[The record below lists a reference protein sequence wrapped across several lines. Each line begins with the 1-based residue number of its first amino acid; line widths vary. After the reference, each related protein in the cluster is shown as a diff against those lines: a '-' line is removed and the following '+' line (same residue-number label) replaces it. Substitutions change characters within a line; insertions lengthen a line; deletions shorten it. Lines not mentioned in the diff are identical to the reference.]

1 MSRNHIQDFLPLME
15 LPSRYLGNEVNAVRK
30 DRSQVKLSIALAFPD
45 LYEIG
50 MSHFGIQIL
59 YHILNQRDDIMAE
72 RVFAPAVD
80 LQEHLKRLAQ
90 PLTSLE
96 SGIPL
101 ADFNILGFSLLY
113 ELNYTNVLAMLALSG
128 LPFYSAERDKHHPLI
143 IAGGPC
149 TCNPEPVAPFFD
161 AMVIGDGESVV
172 LEIADAYLEWK
183 AEDGDR
189 QSLLERLTQ
198 IEGVYVPRFFKAHYD
213 AGGRQILEPLKPGYE
228 RVTRRIYDDLER
240 AAFPTQPIVPYGR
253 PIHDRLRLELA
264 RGCTRGC
271 RFCQAGMIYRPV
283 RERSSSQL
291 VHLCQCALDSTG
303 YEDISLLSL
312 STGDYSAIV
321 PLMDHLMQRH
331 APDRVALSLPSLRA
345 GTLTPPLMELIKKV
359 RKTGFTIAPEA
370 GSQRLRDVINKNI
383 SNAEIRGTVENAFQL
398 GWNVIKLYF
407 MVGLPTETPEDLV
420 ALEELVRELVRVKGA
435 RGRKCQINVS
445 VATFIPKPHTPFQWQ
460 GQIALEA
467 ARAKIDGLRAA
478 LKGPHIQFKW
488 QDPEVSFI
496 EGLWSRGDRRLADV
510 LVHAYQHGC
519 RFDGWSDHFKFSA
532 WKESLAYCGIDARQ
546 FVLDA
551 RDVSAPLPW
560 EHIDIG
566 VKRKF
571 LLEERE
577 KALRGETTPDC
588 RQGDCQLCG
597 VCDFSKVQPRL
608 YSSTLNRDEAR
619 GALRDQDA
627 AQAAQVTIA
636 FAKTGTARFL
646 GHLEMA
652 NVFARALRRA
662 RIPVMFSK
670 GYHPKPKMAFADTL
684 PLGMESR
691 CEHLTL
697 KVPQGIDPQWVAERL
712 RGQLPSGIEILEAR
726 TGGDTSRERPSV
738 HYLTL
743 LAPECRL
750 PKEKLEAFR
759 QADQF
764 VIYRKRAKD
773 RLKKIDLKAMV
784 KKLAAVGESGFELVV
799 DAHQDTVVRPADI
812 MEHVFMLDADAI
824 RLARVVK
831 NGNGCTPPTGH

>member
-1 MSRNHIQDFLPLME
+1 MRRNHIQDFLPLIE
-15 LPSRYLGNEVNAVRK
+15 LPSRYLGNEINAIRK
-30 DRSQVKLSIALAFPD
+30 DRSLVKLSIALAFPD

-80 LQEHLKRLAQ
+80 LQAHLKRLAQ
-90 PLTSLE
+90 PLASLE

-101 ADFNILGFSLLY
+101 ADFDILGFSLLY
-113 ELNYTNVLAMLALSG
+113 ELNYTNVLAMLALSD
-128 LPFYSAERDKHHPLI
+128 LPFYSAERDKRHPLI

-172 LEIADAYLEWK
+172 LEIADAYLAWK
-183 AEDGDR
+183 AGDGDR
-189 QSLLERLTQ
+189 QNLLEQLAH
-198 IEGVYVPRFFKAHYD
+198 IEGVYVPSFFKARYD
-213 AGGRQILEPLKPGYE
+213 AGGRQVLEPLKPGYD
-228 RVTRRIYDDLER
+228 RVTRRICDDLER
-240 AAFPTQPIVPYGR
+240 ATFPTHPIVPYGR

-283 RERSSSQL
+283 RERSSSKL
-291 VHLCQCALDSTG
+291 VDLCQCALDSTG

-312 STGDYSAIV
+312 STGDYSGII
-321 PLMDHLMQRH
+321 PLMDQLMQRH
-331 APDRVALSLPSLRA
+331 AADRVALSLPSLRA

-383 SNAEIRGTVENAFQL
+383 SNAEIRSTVENAFQL

-407 MVGLPTETPEDLV
+407 MVGLPTETQEDLA
-420 ALEELVRELVRVKGA
+420 ALEELVRDLARIKGA

-460 GQIALEA
+460 GQITLEA
-467 ARAKIDGLRAA
+467 AEAKIEGLREA
-478 LKGPHIQFKW
+478 LKGPRIQFKW
-488 QDPEVSFI
+488 QDPEVSLI
-496 EGLWSRGDRRLADV
+496 EGLWARGDRRLAPV
-510 LVHAYQHGC
+510 LVHAYQQGC
-519 RFDGWSDHFKFSA
+519 RFDGWSDHFKFA
-532 WKESLAYCGIDARQ
+532 VWQESLARCGVDAEQIVHEERDID
-546 FVLDA
+546 
-551 RDVSAPLPW
+551 APLPW
-560 EHIDIG
+560 DHIDIG
-566 VKRKF
+566 VSRRF
-571 LLEERE
+571 LRGERE
-577 KALRGETTPDC
+577 KALQGETTADC

-608 YSSTLNRDEAR
+608 YAATLNRSEGRD
-619 GALRDQDA
+619 ALRDQEA
-627 AQAAQVTIA
+627 SQAAQLTLA
-636 FAKTGTARFL
+636 FGKTGPARFL

-652 NVFARALRRA
+652 NVFSRALRRA
-662 RIPVMFSK
+662 GIPVVFSK
-670 GYHPKPKMAFADTL
+670 GYHPKPKMVFADTL

-697 KVPQGIDPQWVAERL
+697 KVPEGTDPQWVAECL
-712 RGQLPSGIEILEAR
+712 KDQLPSGIEVLEAHM
-726 TGGDTSRERPSV
+726 GGPPSSVLRLV
-738 HYLTL
+738 HYLTVL
-743 LAPECRL
+743 DPECRL
-750 PKEKLEAFR
+750 SIEKLEVFR

-784 KKLAAVGESGFELVV
+784 KRIATVGESGFELVV
-799 DAHQDTVVRPADI
+799 DAHSETVVRPADI
-812 MEHVFMLDADAI
+812 MEHVFMLDADTI
-824 RLARVVK
+824 RLARVMK
-831 NGNGCTPPTGH
+831 NGDGCPHPTGH